1 MEKDTLHIEELSEL
15 GLKFYD
21 NKLTTNGLTPKE
33 KLINKID
40 DEINVVNQRNDLELK
55 KRIKKIKNEDGE
67 IIERS
72 INEIRFWKKRKNEE
86 TLFGFNI
93 KYKGKIVK
101 FTENKDKIIGFNTK
115 DELVD
120 KMTIIRNYI
129 SGLNDNNT
137 FFEQIDS
144 SKDKVNVEVSTTV
157 NE

>member
-1 MEKDTLHIEELSEL
+1 MEKDTLHIEQLSQL
-15 GLKFYD
+15 GLEFYD

-55 KRIKKIKNEDGE
+55 KRIKKIKNKDGE

-101 FTENKDKIIGFNTK
+101 FSKNDKIIGFNTK
-115 DELVD
+115 DELID
-120 KMTIIRNYI
+120 KMTICRNYI
-129 SGLNDNNT
+129 SDLNDSNT

-144 SKDKVNVEVSTTV
+144 SKNKVNVEVSTTV